1 MHMYIYAYDDDQVCC
16 KLYIDDEPV
25 VDDSSYMSMS
35 EMLDVGNVREGQRI
49 KLMVSNS
56 SLAGTI
62 GRTNVLVY
70 SYKDDVMKNVVQKL
84 RSGRF
89 YVKSTGTTKVIGTV
103 KTDEAGIL
111 YTSIPYYKG
120 FKVYVDGEQKKL
132 VAIVG
137 AMCGVELSSGEH
149 EIEFRYFPYG
159 LKIGIMVSIIGAA
172 LLYIFLKRTKHDKR
186 GLHEKN

>member
-1 MHMYIYAYDDDQVCC
+1 M
-16 KLYIDDEPV
+16 
-25 VDDSSYMSMS
+25 
-35 EMLDVGNVREGQRI
+35 
-49 KLMVSNS
+49 
-56 SLAGTI
+56 
-62 GRTNVLVY
+62 
-70 SYKDDVMKNVVQKL
+70 
-84 RSGRF
+84 
-89 YVKSTGTTKVIGTV
+89 
-103 KTDEAGIL
+103 
-111 YTSIPYYKG
+111 
-120 FKVYVDGEQKKL
+120 DGEQKKL